1 VGELDEEQVAKP
13 VLKLTQ
19 KNGEEEKV
27 DIADVGISINTVSDQ
42 LRKRFNLKKTSKG
55 VVVMGIDKDGVAA
68 EKGIKIGDLILEVS
82 QAQVRSPS
90 EFKSQIKKA
99 RASNR
104 KSILLLIEGPSGLRF
119 VALRLSK
126 K

>member
-1 VGELDEEQVAKP
+1 
-13 VLKLTQ
+13 
-19 KNGEEEKV
+19 
-27 DIADVGISINTVSDQ
+27 
-42 LRKRFNLKKTSKG
+42 
-55 VVVMGIDKDGVAA
+55 MGIDKDGVAA

-82 QAQVRSPS
+82 QTQVKSPS
-90 EFKSQIKKA
+90 EFKNQIKKA
-99 RASNR
+99 RASKR

>member
-1 VGELDEEQVAKP
+1 VGELDEGLVAKP
-13 VLKLTQ
+13 VLKPTP
-19 KNGEEEKV
+19 KNGEEEKI
-27 DIADVGISINTVSDQ
+27 DITDVGISINTVSDQ
-42 LRKRFNLKKTSKG
+42 LRKRFNLKKASKG
-55 VVVMGIDKDGVAA
+55 VVVVAIDKDGVAA

-82 QAQVRSPS
+82 QTQVKSPS
-90 EFKSQIKKA
+90 EFKNQIKKA
-99 RASNR
+99 RASKR